1 VNGLTAGETDLAF
14 TVVFADT
21 GERFAVRLENAV
33 LRHRPGDGGPEARV
47 TRDGLIDL
55 VMGAKPPE
63 EVEVAGEGS
72 EQLHALLGLLDRFDL
87 WFEIAAP

>member
-1 VNGLTAGETDLAF
+1 
-14 TVVFADT
+14 
-21 GERFAVRLENAV
+21 
-33 LRHRPGDGGPEARV
+33 V